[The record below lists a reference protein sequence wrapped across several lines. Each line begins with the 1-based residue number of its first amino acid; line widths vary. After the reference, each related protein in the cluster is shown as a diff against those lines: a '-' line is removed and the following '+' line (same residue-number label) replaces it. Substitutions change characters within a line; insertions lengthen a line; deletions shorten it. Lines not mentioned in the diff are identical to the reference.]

1 MQSIG
6 NIRETSDYVVNSS
19 GRARIS
25 EMEDPNEKF
34 IIIDGI
40 KLPKKSLEYMTSDMR
55 AYVRG
60 REL

>member
-25 EMEDPNEKF
+25 EMEDPDEKF

-40 KLPKKSLEYMTSDMR
+40 KLSKKSLEYMTSDMR